1 MHLTIESYR
10 SVLQPLET
18 TIDREEKDSCD
29 DIDLSTTDCGT
40 GKSAGIAINQT
51 TTSQQRNKDQLR
63 QLTSQ
68 LEQMSTER
76 QKLLG
81 EKIALAEEKQKLSQM
96 LERSKELQEQL
107 TGQIE
112 EMNSSR
118 VGGVLIPTQEVESL
132 NALLG
137 QRETEILALTM
148 EQ

>member
-1 MHLTIESYR
+1 
-10 SVLQPLET
+10 
-18 TIDREEKDSCD
+18 
-29 DIDLSTTDCGT
+29 
-40 GKSAGIAINQT
+40 
-51 TTSQQRNKDQLR
+51 
-63 QLTSQ
+63 
-68 LEQMSTER
+68 MSTER

-112 EMNSSR
+112 EMNNSR
-118 VGGVLIPTQEVESL
+118 AGGVLIPTQEVESL